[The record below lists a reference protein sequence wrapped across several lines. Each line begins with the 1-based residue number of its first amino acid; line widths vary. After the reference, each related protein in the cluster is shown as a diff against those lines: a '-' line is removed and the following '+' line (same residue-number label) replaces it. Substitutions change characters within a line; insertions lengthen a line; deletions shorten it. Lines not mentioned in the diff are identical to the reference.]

1 MDTAATIL
9 LMADGVVVT
18 VVDDGI
24 VVVGFNAAGGIVER
38 GGFVNSGGFVA
49 TGCLESIDV
58 LD

>member
-1 MDTAATIL
+1 M
-9 LMADGVVVT
+9 VT
-18 VVDDGI
+18 VVDDGM